1 VSANPQRYVPFEL
14 PQQMAP
20 VPFVCLTQG
29 HYAEQEAAQALARML
44 RVYEKA
50 ARRVR
55 GSRGKA

>member
-1 VSANPQRYVPFEL
+1 VSANPQRYAPFEL

-20 VPFVCLTQG
+20 APFVCLTQG